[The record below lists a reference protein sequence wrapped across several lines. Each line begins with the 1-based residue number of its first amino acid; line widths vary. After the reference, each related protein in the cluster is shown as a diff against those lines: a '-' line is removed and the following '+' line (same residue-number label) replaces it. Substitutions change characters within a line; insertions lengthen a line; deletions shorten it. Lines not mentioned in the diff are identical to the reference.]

1 MTIEE
6 LDKNVIE
13 AKSLLSSKKK
23 IVIVPHM
30 SPDGD
35 AMGSSC
41 ALYMFLKNE
50 GHDVSI
56 VSSDQYPSYL
66 SWLPSINEVIVFT
79 NDNTKAKTKIAEA
92 ELIFFLDH
100 NDENRQGFIQKK
112 IGESKAVKIMIDHHP
127 YPKAKVELMFSRIDV
142 TSTCEMIYEFI
153 AALGMKDKIT
163 KDIATCIY
171 TGINTD
177 TGGLNY
183 NSAFPQTYK
192 IVASLLENGLDKGDV
207 HERLYN
213 TSSESRM
220 RLMGF
225 CLSQKMIIVPDCKTA
240 VMSLSMEEMERF
252 NYQEGDAEGFVNIP
266 HGIKGIDISIY
277 LSEKKDKVKISFR
290 SKRNIPI
297 NIFAAEHFN
306 GGGHKNAAGGALELP
321 LAEVEKK
328 VLDLLPAFVKEHGEN

>member
-6 LDKNVIE
+6 IDVNMIE
-13 AKSLLSSKKK
+13 AKSLLCDKKK

-35 AMGSSC
+35 AMGSSG
-41 ALYMFLKNE
+41 ALSMFLNNM
-50 GHDVSI
+50 GHEASVVTPDP
-56 VSSDQYPSYL
+56 YPAYL
-66 SWLPSINEVIVFT
+66 SWLPEIEKTIVFT
-79 NDNTKAKTKIAEA
+79 EDNKLAKLKIAEA
-92 ELIFFLDH
+92 EIIFFLDH
-100 NDENRQGFIQKK
+100 NDESRQGYVQKK
-112 IGESKAVKIMIDHHP
+112 ISESNAVKIMIDHHP
-127 YPKAKVELMFSRIDV
+127 YPKADVKLMFSRTDV
-142 TSTCEMIYEFI
+142 TSTCEMVYEFI
-153 AALGMKDKIT
+153 TALEGSKAIT
-163 KDIATCIY
+163 KEIATCLY

-183 NSAFPQTYK
+183 NSAFPQTYRV
-192 IVASLLENGLDKGDV
+192 VADLLDRGLDKGDV

-213 TSSESRM
+213 NSTESRL

-225 CLSQKMIIVPDCKTA
+225 CLSEKMILLPEYHAA

-252 NYQEGDAEGFVNIP
+252 NYQDGDSEGFVNIP

-277 LSEKKDKVKISFR
+277 ISEKKDKVKLSFR

-297 NIFAAEHFN
+297 NILASEHFN

-321 LAEVEKK
+321 LAEVQQK
-328 VLDLLPAFVKEHGEN
+328 VLDLLPAFVKEYGEN

>member
-6 LDKNVIE
+6 LDNNVIE
-13 AKSLLSSKKK
+13 AKSLLSTKKN

-35 AMGSSC
+35 AMGSTC

-50 GHDVSI
+50 GHDVSLI
-56 VSSDQYPSYL
+56 APDPYPLYL
-66 SWLPSINEVIVFT
+66 SWLPSISDTIVFT
-79 NDNTKAKTKIAEA
+79 ENKKIAKTKIAEA
-92 ELIFFLDH
+92 ELIFFLDF
-100 NDENRQGFIQKK
+100 NDESRLGFMQKK
-112 IGESKAVKIMIDHHP
+112 IGESNAVKILIDHHP
-127 YPKAKVELMFSRIDV
+127 YPKAKVDLMFSRVNV

-153 AALGMKDKIT
+153 TALGKKNLIT

-192 IVASLLENGLDKGDV
+192 IVASLLEQGLDKGDV

-220 RLMGF
+220 RLMGY
-225 CLSQKMIIVPDCKTA
+225 CLSQKMIVLPELKAA
-240 VMSLSMEEMERF
+240 VMSLSLEEMEKY

-266 HGIKGIDISIY
+266 HGIQGIDISIY
-277 LSEKKDKVKISFR
+277 ISEKKDRVKLSFR
-290 SKRNIPI
+290 SKRDIPI
-297 NIFAAEHFN
+297 NILASEHFN

-321 LAEVEKK
+321 LAEVEKM
-328 VLDLLPAFVKEHGEN
+328 VLDLLPAFVKEYGEN